1 MLNHLVRYDPVLRL
15 LNETPD
21 ATVLEVG
28 SGSEGIAYWL
38 PGRDVTSVDPAI
50 PGREGDARSLDFAD
64 RSCDVAVA
72 LDMLEHI
79 RPEERSSV
87 LRELVRVTRRRVI
100 LGFPSGARAF
110 EVDVGLGRMLDRR
123 GQTYTDW
130 LDEHLRHGFP
140 DASEVEAELQAY
152 GRVRRLPNENVHA
165 HQTLLWCE
173 MTRVAHRATHLLA
186 RLLAPGLRGRGRW
199 WRAPLLDLLRGAD
212 LGTPYRV
219 ILVLDLAVS
228 SPELSRHRE
237 IASDDVNLT
246 ATEGV
251 NRRIDTSQ
259 ASLNGFKQLAQDPYF
274 HMG

>member
-1 MLNHLVRYDPVLRL
+1 MPVMLDHLVRYDPVLRL

-50 PGREGDARSLDFAD
+50 PGREGDARSLDFPD
-64 RSCDVAVA
+64 RSFDVAVA

-110 EVDVGLGRMLDRR
+110 EGDVGLGRMLDRR
-123 GQTYTDW
+123 GQRYTDW
-130 LDEHLRHGFP
+130 LDEHLRNGFP

-152 GRVRRLPNENVHA
+152 GRVRRLPNENIHT
-165 HQTLLWCE
+165 HRTLVWCE
-173 MTRVAHRATHLLA
+173 MTRVAHRATHVLT
-186 RLLAPGLRGRGRW
+186 RLLAPGLSGRGSW
-199 WRAPLLDLLRGAD
+199 WRAPLLHLLRGAD

-219 ILVLDLAVS
+219 MLVLDLSV
-228 SPELSRHRE
+228 
-237 IASDDVNLT
+237 
-246 ATEGV
+246 
-251 NRRIDTSQ
+251 Q
-259 ASLNGFKQLAQDPYF
+259 ARCLHHNGR
-274 HMG
+274 